1 MHHISKI
8 LSAIFASCIIFA
20 SAGYSVLADENVQPD
35 NDTDSFEFL
44 DNFDG
49 KFEKGQVV
57 QFIAVDILTDQMAV
71 DDDNASY
78 ITLGDYTFDFTFVD
92 DNLTRQVLVYQG
104 GNWIKLPEDSWY
116 IKDKTVYV
124 NVSGI
129 QSSDDY
135 GTRLLFAFV
144 IQPKP
149 VYGIIKSNPAF
160 YPPDDSDS
168 ERKSSPVVDDSDYER
183 KRTDAVSAST
193 GYNTPAYIVCTIIFA
208 TGSAFFF
215 TTSKKSAKEM
225 G

>member
-160 YPPDDSDS
+160 YPPDDSYS
-168 ERKSSPVVDDSDYER
+168 EKKGGGYGPA
-183 KRTDAVSAST
+183 TNPVSAAT